1 MKRLYF
7 LLLIVFVIG
16 CSSNNSLGP
25 QENCDC
31 GLEISSDLP
40 QTDGIHELEYDSSLA
55 QTYSVLSCQTECG
68 WSQHIQW
75 DSNYM
80 YEIVPGQWTSI
91 VNPASMT
98 DEFGEGNIVFA
109 VWEEFI
115 GHTVTIYGGYT
126 DDCGHHFVDSLK
138 VKVVD
143 NE

>member
-1 MKRLYF
+1 MKRLF
-7 LLLIVFVIG
+7 LILSLLVIG
-16 CSSNNSLGP
+16 CSDSLSP
-25 QENCDC
+25 TSENCDC
-31 GLEISSDLP
+31 SLDITSDLP
-40 QTDGIHELEYDSSLA
+40 QTDDVYELEYNSSLA

-75 DSNYM
+75 DSDYQ
-80 YEIVPGQWTSI
+80 YEIEGQWISL

-98 DEFGEGNIVFA
+98 DEYGEGNVVFA

-115 GHTVTIYGGYT
+115 GHTITIYGGYT
-126 DDCGHHFVDSLK
+126 DDCGHHLVDSVK